1 MKPANANLKNEDQAE
16 LQDLFEQVPDADDV
30 LESLDETLA
39 MPIWSVREDKGGKWS
54 IFKQS
59 QNK

>member
-39 MPIWSVREDKGGKWS
+39 MPI
-54 IFKQS
+54 
-59 QNK
+59 